1 MKRKHKYLLAGAI
14 LLLLLVFTVYSFF
27 NSKPV
32 GSGGSGGGLAV
43 IRINGAISS
52 TGGDG
57 LLAGGV
63 SASNINRLIRKAAE
77 DTRVKG
83 LLLAIDSPG
92 GSAAGSQEI
101 YRELTRFKKT
111 GKPIV
116 VSMGDAAASGGYY
129 IASQGDYLVASPA
142 TATGSIGVIMEI
154 LDLSELYDK
163 LGVNSQIIKAG
174 GMKDAG
180 SAARPLGEEERL
192 YFQEMADE
200 IYEQFVADVARARGL
215 PLEDVKKLADGR
227 VIIGSKA
234 LELNLVDELG
244 NFNDAFDKLVEL
256 AGLKGVPPII
266 ELETK
271 SFWQNFFGLKIQ
283 GETDLEGTL
292 LQLFFNLGGAGS
304 RRVKFLF

>member
-1 MKRKHKYLLAGAI
+1 MKRKHKYLLVGAA
-14 LLLLLVFTVYSFF
+14 LLLLFVFTLFSLFSSQPTGV
-27 NSKPV
+27 SK
-32 GSGGSGGGLAV
+32 SGGGLAV
-43 IRINGAISS
+43 IRINGTISS
-52 TGGDG
+52 TGGGG

-63 SASNINRLIRKAAE
+63 SAAHTNSLIRKAAE
-77 DTRVKG
+77 DARIKG
-83 LLLAIDSPG
+83 LLVAIDSPG

-101 YRELTRFKKT
+101 YRELARFKET

-129 IASQGDYLVASPA
+129 IASQGDYIVANPA
-142 TATGSIGVIMEI
+142 TATGSIGVIMEV
-154 LDLSELYDK
+154 LDLSELYSK

-180 SAARPLGEEERL
+180 SAARPLDEEERR
-192 YFQEMADE
+192 YFQNMADE
-200 IYEQFVADVARARGL
+200 IYEQFVTDVARARGL
-215 PLEDVKKLADGR
+215 PLEEVRDLADGR

-256 AGLKGVPPII
+256 TGLKGVPPII
-266 ELETK
+266 QLESK
-271 SFWQNFFGLKIQ
+271 SFWQNFFGLKIKR
-283 GETDLEGTL
+283 EPDLEDTL
-292 LQLFFNLGGAGS
+292 LQLFLGLGSAGP